1 MKCAIRCLIDW
12 SRFENAIILNLI
24 YNLAISPRTIYYLLF
39 DNLNSQKFLKYY
51 DWDYDIFKETQISI
65 DLYNDLKFFQR
76 YQTMKMKNRHNDTRT
91 TKSGLELKGN
101 FIVNQTQ
108 KNIYMH
114 MKRQYEGKLTWFI
127 WTSKLIIRSSIHNKI
142 NYHQNH
148 IN

>member
-12 SRFENAIILNLI
+12 SRFEDAIILYLM
-24 YNLAISPRTIYYLLF
+24 YNLAISPRTIFYLLF

-51 DWDYDIFKETQISI
+51 DWDYDIFKETQIST

-76 YQTMKMKNRHNDTRT
+76 YQTMKMKNRHNDTRI

-101 FIVNQTQ
+101 FIVNHTP

-114 MKRQYEGKLTWFI
+114 MKRQYGRKLTWFI
-127 WTSKLIIRSSIHNKI
+127 WTPKLIIRSSIHNKI
-142 NYHQNH
+142 NHHQNH